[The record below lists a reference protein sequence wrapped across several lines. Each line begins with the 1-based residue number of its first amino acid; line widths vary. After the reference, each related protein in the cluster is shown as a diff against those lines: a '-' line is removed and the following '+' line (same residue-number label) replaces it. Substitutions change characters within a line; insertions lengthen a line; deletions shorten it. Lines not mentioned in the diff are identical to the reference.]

1 MEQMYRGKKNL
12 HAIYVHF
19 FCIFVVLKKPVLPVP
34 IIDAKHINMEV
45 KRTFD
50 LLTQLK
56 EKYSFKQDILSI
68 RTPKGW
74 IKYSVDDYYRISH
87 QLAYGLLAAGFEE
100 GDRVIIITLNRPEWN
115 FLDMA
120 LALAHMISIPVYPT
134 LSEEDYR
141 HILNHSGARAVFV
154 GTERIFETLK
164 PLVDEMTLSPEL
176 FTINQIDGCK
186 NWNELLQLGEQN
198 CDKWAPIVEENKKK
212 ISPEEVCTIIYTS
225 GTTGLPKGVM
235 LKHIGLTFNA
245 IGHANMQIKN
255 HTHRMLSFLPLC
267 HIYERSMN
275 YEYQY
280 LGISTY
286 YAESLRSIARDM
298 QETEADGFCAVPRVM
313 EMMYEKLQSKGNE
326 LKGLSRYIYQ
336 WAFKIAQRFDYK
348 RKDFLYKIPYAIAD
362 KLVYS
367 KWRAALGG
375 HELLIVSGGS
385 SIQEKIIRLYTAAKM
400 YIFEGYGMTETSPVI
415 AVNNPKEMLIII
427 GTVGK
432 QMPGI
437 EMKLAEDGEI
447 LTKGICLMA
456 GYYNDPE
463 ATKQVIDE
471 EGWFHTG
478 DIGRFNEDGYLRI
491 TDRKKEIFKLSA
503 GKYIAPQMLENRFK
517 ESPYIENIMVIGE
530 NEKFA
535 SALIVPD
542 FNRLQDWAQK
552 NRISCENH
560 VDLINNAQVKKMI
573 MKEIDVIND
582 KLAQHEQLKRFQMVP
597 DEWSVAT
604 GELSQ
609 TMKLKRRVILKKYE
623 KEIKGIYLHE

>member
-1 MEQMYRGKKNL
+1 
-12 HAIYVHF
+12 
-19 FCIFVVLKKPVLPVP
+19 
-34 IIDAKHINMEV
+34 MEV
-45 KRTFD
+45 TRTFD

-56 EKYSFKQDILSI
+56 EKYAFKQDILSI
-68 RTPKGW
+68 RTHDGW
-74 IKYSVDDYYRISH
+74 VKYSVDDYYRISH
-87 QLAYGLLAAGFEE
+87 QLAYGMLAAGFQE
-100 GDRVIIITLNRPEWN
+100 GDRVVIITQNRPEWN

-120 LALAHMISIPVYPT
+120 LSLAHMISIPVYPT

-154 GTERIFETLK
+154 GNEKIFGMVS
-164 PLVDEMTLSPEL
+164 PLVEEMPLRPEL
-176 FTINQIDGCK
+176 FTVNQIEGQK
-186 NWNELLQLGEQN
+186 NWKELLQLGEA
-198 CDKWAPIVEENKKK
+198 KEAEWAPVIEANKKN
-212 ISPEEVCTIIYTS
+212 ISADEVCTIIYTS

-235 LKHIGLTFNA
+235 LKHRGLTFNA
-245 IGHANMQIKN
+245 IGHANMQIRD
-255 HTHRMLSFLPLC
+255 HRHRMLSFLPLC

-280 LGISTY
+280 LGVSIY

-298 QETEADGFCAVPRVM
+298 QEAHADGFCAVPRVM
-313 EMMYEKLQSKGNE
+313 EMMFDKLRAKGKE
-326 LKGLSRYIYQ
+326 LKGVSRLIYQ
-336 WAFKIAQRFDYK
+336 WAFRIAQKFDYK

-362 KLVYS
+362 RLVYS
-367 KWRAALGG
+367 KWREALGG

-415 AVNNPKEMLIII
+415 AVNNPKEMLIVI

-447 LTKGICLMA
+447 LTKGVCLME
-456 GYYNDPE
+456 GYYKDPE

-478 DIGRFNEDGYLRI
+478 DIGVINKEGYLRI

-517 ESPYIENIMVIGE
+517 ESSFIENIMVIGE

-535 SALIVPD
+535 SALVSPD
-542 FNRLQDWAQK
+542 FNRLQAWAQK
-552 NRISCENH
+552 HKVPYSTH
-560 VDLINNAQVKKMI
+560 ADLVNNEQVKKRVM
-573 MKEIDVIND
+573 EDVDAVNEH
-582 KLAQHEQLKRFQMVP
+582 LAPHEQLKRIHLVP
-597 DEWSVAT
+597 DEWSAAT

-623 KEIKGIYLHE
+623 KEIKEIYMHE

>member
-1 MEQMYRGKKNL
+1 
-12 HAIYVHF
+12 
-19 FCIFVVLKKPVLPVP
+19 
-34 IIDAKHINMEV
+34 MEV

-74 IKYSVDDYYRISH
+74 EKYSVDDYYRISH
-87 QLAYGLLAAGFEE
+87 QLAYGLLAAGFQE
-100 GDRVIIITLNRPEWN
+100 GDRVVIITQNRPEWN

-120 LALAHMISIPVYPT
+120 LAMARMISIPVYPT

-141 HILNHSGARAVFV
+141 HILNHSAARAVFV
-154 GTERIFETLK
+154 GNERIWETIN
-164 PLVDEMTLSPEL
+164 PLVEEMPLRPEL
-176 FTINQIDGCK
+176 FTINPIEGQK
-186 NWNELLQLGEQN
+186 NWKELLQLGEEKA
-198 CDKWAPIVEENKKK
+198 DEWAPVIEENKKK
-212 ISPEEVCTIIYTS
+212 TDPEEVCTIIYTS
-225 GTTGLPKGVM
+225 GTTGQPKGVM

-245 IGHANMQIKN
+245 IGHANMQIRD
-255 HTHRMLSFLPLC
+255 HRHRMLSFLPLC

-280 LGISTY
+280 LGVSIY

-298 QETEADGFCAVPRVM
+298 QEAEADGFCAVPRVM
-313 EMMYEKLQSKGNE
+313 EMMFEKLQSKGKE
-326 LKGLSRYIYQ
+326 LKGVSRWIYQ
-336 WAFKIAQRFDYK
+336 WAFHIAQKFDYK
-348 RKDFLYKIPYAIAD
+348 RKDFFYKIPYTIAD

-415 AVNNPKEMLIII
+415 AVNNPKEMLIVI
-427 GTVGK
+427 GTVGR

-437 EMKLAEDGEI
+437 EMKLAGDGEI

-456 GYYNDPE
+456 GYYKDPE

-478 DIGRFNEDGYLRI
+478 DIGQINADGYLRI

-503 GKYIAPQMLENRFK
+503 GKYIAPQVLENRFK
-517 ESPYIENIMVIGE
+517 ESSFIGNIMVVGE

-535 SALIVPD
+535 SALVSPD
-542 FNRLQDWAQK
+542 FNRLQAWAQK
-552 NRISCENH
+552 HNIPYSTH
-560 VDLINNAQVKKMI
+560 TDLVNNAQVKKRIMI
-573 MKEIDVIND
+573 EVNAINE
-582 KLAQHEQLKRFQMVP
+582 KLAQHEQLKRIQLVP
-597 DEWSVAT
+597 DEWSTAT

-623 KEIKGIYLHE
+623 KEIKDIYLHA

>member
-1 MEQMYRGKKNL
+1 
-12 HAIYVHF
+12 
-19 FCIFVVLKKPVLPVP
+19 
-34 IIDAKHINMEV
+34 MEV

-56 EKYSFKQDILSI
+56 EKYDFKKDILSI
-68 RTPKGW
+68 RTSGGW
-74 IKYSVDDYYRISH
+74 VKYSVDDYYRISH
-87 QLAYGLLAAGFEE
+87 QLAYGLLTAGFRE
-100 GDRVIIITLNRPEWN
+100 GDRVIIITQNRPEWN

-120 LALAHMISIPVYPT
+120 LSLAHMISIPVYPT
-134 LSEEDYR
+134 LSKDDYH

-154 GTERIFETLK
+154 GNEKILK
-164 PLVDEMTLSPEL
+164 MVGPLIDELVPQPEL
-176 FTINQIDGCK
+176 FTVNEIEGYR
-186 NWNELLQLGEQN
+186 NWKELLKLGEE
-198 CDKWAPIVEENKKK
+198 KAEEWAPVIEENKKS
-212 ISPEEVCTIIYTS
+212 ISPEDVCTIIYTS
-225 GTTGLPKGVM
+225 GTTGQPKGVM

-245 IGHANMQIKN
+245 IGHANMQIRD
-255 HTHRMLSFLPLC
+255 HRHRMLSFLPLC

-280 LGISTY
+280 LGISIY
-286 YAESLRSIARDM
+286 YAEGLGTIARDM
-298 QETEADGFCAVPRVM
+298 QEAEADGFCAVPRVM
-313 EMMYEKLQSKGNE
+313 EMMFDKLRAKGKE
-326 LKGLSRYIYQ
+326 LKGVSRLIYQ
-336 WAFKIAQRFDYK
+336 WAFHIAQKFDYK

-367 KWRAALGG
+367 KWREALGG

-415 AVNNPKEMLIII
+415 AVNNPKEMLIVI

-432 QMPGI
+432 IMPGI
-437 EMKLAEDGEI
+437 EMKFGEDGEI

-456 GYYNDPE
+456 GYYKDPE
-463 ATKQVIDE
+463 ATSQVIDE

-478 DIGRFNEDGYLRI
+478 DIGEMNSEGYLRI

-517 ESPYIENIMVIGE
+517 ESSFVENIMVIGE

-542 FNRLQDWAQK
+542 MNRLKAWAKKHKVNYQTPA
-552 NRISCENH
+552 
-560 VDLINNAQVKKMI
+560 DLVANDEVKKRVMY
-573 MKEIDVIND
+573 EVNAINET
-582 KLAQHEQLKRFQMVP
+582 LAQHEQLKRIHLVP
-597 DEWSVAT
+597 DEWSTAT

-609 TMKLKRRVILKKYE
+609 TMKLKRRVILKKYA
-623 KEIKGIYLHE
+623 KEIKEIYMHE